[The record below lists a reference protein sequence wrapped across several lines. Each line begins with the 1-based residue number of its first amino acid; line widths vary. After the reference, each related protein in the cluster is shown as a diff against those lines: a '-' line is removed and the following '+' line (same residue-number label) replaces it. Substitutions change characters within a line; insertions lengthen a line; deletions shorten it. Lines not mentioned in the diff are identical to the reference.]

1 MFHSQLLR
9 LASSD
14 PLPSQIQDDTQPL
27 PQLVGNEDEYEIE
40 KILDEKTVRGR
51 GSPRKK
57 FLVKWTGYA
66 KPTWEPEDALKDTVA
81 LDAWEAETVRTDRQ
95 QGRELRTRPRRRG
108 GG

>member
-1 MFHSQLLR
+1 M
-9 LASSD
+9 
-14 PLPSQIQDDTQPL
+14 PSQIQDDTQPL
-27 PQLVGNEDEYEIE
+27 PQLVGDEDEYEIE
-40 KILDEKTVRGR
+40 KILNEKTIRGR

-66 KPTWEPEDALKDTVA
+66 QPTWEPEDALKDTAA

-95 QGRELRTRPRRRG
+95 QDRGPRTRPRRKG